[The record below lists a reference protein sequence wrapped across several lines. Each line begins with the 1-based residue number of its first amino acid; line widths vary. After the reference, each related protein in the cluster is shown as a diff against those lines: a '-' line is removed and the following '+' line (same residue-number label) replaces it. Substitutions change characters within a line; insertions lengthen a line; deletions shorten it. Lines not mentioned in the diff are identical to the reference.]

1 MKSQND
7 YLKEFIFYVFWF
19 LSTFTGCEIAKVFV
33 ELTDLKFGGS
43 FQLLIEED
51 RHPGTVQTS

>member
-1 MKSQND
+1 MKSQDD
-7 YLKEFIFYVFWF
+7 YLKEFIFYIFWF

-33 ELTDLKFGGS
+33 GLTDFKFGRS

-51 RHPGTVQTS
+51 RHPEIVQTS